1 MTNRGPD
8 SKFNLLYERV
18 KRWQLIVTD
27 ELAVEGAVVV
37 EKFYLRAEVFLGLNP
52 LLLNTLL
59 RILEGMKVGETRIA
73 YLRPNVR
80 QQSVERIADEAV
92 IP

>member
-1 MTNRGPD
+1 MSKRGHD
-8 SKFNLLYERV
+8 TKFNLLYERI
-18 KRWQLIVTD
+18 KLWKLIVTD
-27 ELAVEGAVVV
+27 ELAVEGAVAVK
-37 EKFYLRAEVFLGLNP
+37 KFYLRGEEFLGLNP

-80 QQSVERIADEAV
+80 QQSVERIEDEAV